1 MEERFHGLQGV
12 TKVGI
17 ASYTPMED
25 NNNGWS
31 VQVQGQPDPHV
42 GASNIRVSAE
52 YFDSVGTRVVMG
64 RGIGVRDTSTAPSV
78 AVVNESFV
86 KKFFKPGENPIGR
99 RFGSPGPKTT
109 GDYEIVGVAE
119 DSTYTSVRWTGHSM
133 YFVPLMQPNSEVPM
147 EKDENLYAGAIVLQ
161 TDRPMSDMESLARKT
176 LAGINPNLTV
186 VKFQTFD
193 DQIADQ
199 FTEERMVARLT
210 MLFGGLA
217 LLLATIGLYG
227 VTAYTVAGRT
237 SEIGIRMALGAERGS
252 VVAMIMRGA
261 TIQVVLGLAVG
272 VPVVLVCVR
281 FVKAQLYEITNVSAA
296 VMAGA
301 VVTLAVAAC
310 IAGLIPARRA
320 ASIDPAR
327 ALRME

>member
-1 MEERFHGLQGV
+1 MQD
-12 TKVGI
+12 
-17 ASYTPMED
+17 TP
-25 NNNGWS
+25 
-31 VQVQGQPDPHV
+31 
-42 GASNIRVSAE
+42 GAPAI
-52 YFDSVGTRVVMG
+52 
-64 RGIGVRDTSTAPSV
+64 

-86 KKFFKPGENPIGR
+86 KTFFKPGENPLGR

-119 DSTYTSVRWTGHSM
+119 DSTYTSVRWTKHSM
-133 YFVPLMQPNSEVPM
+133 YFVPLMQPNSEVPI

-176 LAGINPNLTV
+176 LAAINPNLTV
-186 VKFQTFD
+186 VKFQTFTE
-193 DQIADQ
+193 QIADQ
-199 FTEERMVARLT
+199 FTEERMIARLT

-217 LLLATIGLYG
+217 LLLATVGLYG

-252 VVAMIMRGA
+252 VVAMILRGA
-261 TIQVVLGLAVG
+261 TIQTVLGLAIG
-272 VPVVLVCVR
+272 VPVALLCVR
-281 FVKAQLYEITNVSAA
+281 FVKTQLYEITNANAA
-296 VMAGA
+296 VIVGSIMA
-301 VVTLAVAAC
+301 LAVAAG
-310 IAGLIPARRA
+310 IAALIPARRA